1 MIKFRTLLVLLV
13 FTFASAGCRY
23 FNTDAF
29 SGSTLIWESG
39 ANNYYNRESPHP
51 LEFGEDILVT
61 GEVEKDVRVN
71 LEKLPWR
78 SVAVKESRMEGDS
91 LVFEGAF
98 RYDGY
103 ALSDILSIVKVDKW
117 KKEEFYPP
125 VDLYVEVWN
134 DKGEFAVFS
143 WGELFYSA
151 DPYNVIIAKNVT
163 RVIPG
168 KTKELW
174 KLPKSAKI
182 VSGGDRYSVRNISDP
197 VKIVI
202 KSLRGNFKVDREPEI
217 FTSTALEVNDGT
229 QPVLTFPNLPAHL
242 PVVEKRTLFY
252 GQSMGYKGEKIYRG
266 VSIEQLIG
274 ESLPLNKTSLRGGIV
289 CIEATDG
296 YRASF
301 SLSELMNRADFK
313 EPLVMY
319 GGDEKGRDGFSLFC
333 PGDMFAD
340 RAIKSINKITLTKS
354 KQELTGNLIIFHA
367 GSLSMPFKAI
377 ADSFMIMNPGVKI
390 LAEASGSLDAA
401 RKITELK
408 RDCDI
413 MASADYVVIDNLLIP
428 EYAEEN
434 IKFATNEMALVY
446 TEKSKYS
453 NEIDSLNWLS
463 YLSRK
468 DVAIG
473 RSDPDSDPCGYRTL
487 LTLELTKLQSGK
499 NREVIEQIETII
511 AKDRRFI
518 RPKEVDLLALLDAGA
533 VDYIFLYKSVAVQ
546 HNLKYLE
553 LPKRVNLGDPNYNST
568 YSQATVSVRGA
579 KPGTKI
585 EIKGEAMVYGVTIM
599 KKAPNRAAAEA
610 FIEFL
615 LDQNGGRKILREMG
629 QNP

>member
-78 SVAVKESRMEGDS
+78 SVVVKESRMEGDS

-229 QPVLTFPNLPAHL
+229 QQVLTFPNLPAHL

-274 ESLPLNKTSLRGGIV
+274 ESLPLNKSSLRGGIV

-301 SLSELMNRADFK
+301 SLGAYEQ
-313 EPLVMY
+313 
-319 GGDEKGRDGFSLFC
+319 GR
-333 PGDMFAD
+333 
-340 RAIKSINKITLTKS
+340 
-354 KQELTGNLIIFHA
+354 
-367 GSLSMPFKAI
+367 
-377 ADSFMIMNPGVKI
+377 
-390 LAEASGSLDAA
+390 
-401 RKITELK
+401 
-408 RDCDI
+408 
-413 MASADYVVIDNLLIP
+413 
-428 EYAEEN
+428 
-434 IKFATNEMALVY
+434 
-446 TEKSKYS
+446 
-453 NEIDSLNWLS
+453 
-463 YLSRK
+463 
-468 DVAIG
+468 
-473 RSDPDSDPCGYRTL
+473 
-487 LTLELTKLQSGK
+487 LQ
-499 NREVIEQIETII
+499 
-511 AKDRRFI
+511 
-518 RPKEVDLLALLDAGA
+518 
-533 VDYIFLYKSVAVQ
+533 
-546 HNLKYLE
+546 
-553 LPKRVNLGDPNYNST
+553 
-568 YSQATVSVRGA
+568 
-579 KPGTKI
+579 
-585 EIKGEAMVYGVTIM
+585 
-599 KKAPNRAAAEA
+599 RAACYVW
-610 FIEFL
+610 
-615 LDQNGGRKILREMG
+615 RR
-629 QNP
+629 

>member
-1 MIKFRTLLVLLV
+1 MNEQILR
-13 FTFASAGCRY
+13 
-23 FNTDAF
+23 
-29 SGSTLIWESG
+29 SG
-39 ANNYYNRESPHP
+39 
-51 LEFGEDILVT
+51 V
-61 GEVEKDVRVN
+61 
-71 LEKLPWR
+71 
-78 SVAVKESRMEGDS
+78 
-91 LVFEGAF
+91 
-98 RYDGY
+98 
-103 ALSDILSIVKVDKW
+103 
-117 KKEEFYPP
+117 
-125 VDLYVEVWN
+125 
-134 DKGEFAVFS
+134 
-143 WGELFYSA
+143 
-151 DPYNVIIAKNVT
+151 
-163 RVIPG
+163 
-168 KTKELW
+168 
-174 KLPKSAKI
+174 
-182 VSGGDRYSVRNISDP
+182 
-197 VKIVI
+197 
-202 KSLRGNFKVDREPEI
+202 
-217 FTSTALEVNDGT
+217 
-229 QPVLTFPNLPAHL
+229 
-242 PVVEKRTLFY
+242 
-252 GQSMGYKGEKIYRG
+252 
-266 VSIEQLIG
+266 
-274 ESLPLNKTSLRGGIV
+274 V

-340 RAIKSINKITLTKS
+340 RAIKSINKITLTKPTP
-354 KQELTGNLIIFHA
+354 ELTGNLIIFHA

-377 ADSFMIMNPGVKI
+377 ADTFMRANPGVKI

-428 EYAEEN
+428 EYADEN

-446 TEKSKYS
+446 TARSKYS
-453 NEIDSLNWLS
+453 KEIDTLNWLLF
-463 YLSRK
+463 LSRK

-487 LTLELTKLQSGK
+487 LTLELAKQQSG
-499 NREVIEQIETII
+499 NNSEAIEQIETII

-553 LPKRVNLGDPNYNST
+553 LPRSLNLGDPNYNST

-579 KPGTKI
+579 KPGETI
-585 EIKGEAMVYGVTIM
+585 QIRGEAMVYGFTIL
-599 KKAPNRAAAEA
+599 KNAPNRAAAEA
-610 FIEFL
+610 FLNFL
-615 LDQNGGRKILREMG
+615 LDPNGGREILRKMG

>member
-1 MIKFRTLLVLLV
+1 
-13 FTFASAGCRY
+13 
-23 FNTDAF
+23 
-29 SGSTLIWESG
+29 
-39 ANNYYNRESPHP
+39 
-51 LEFGEDILVT
+51 
-61 GEVEKDVRVN
+61 
-71 LEKLPWR
+71 
-78 SVAVKESRMEGDS
+78 
-91 LVFEGAF
+91 
-98 RYDGY
+98 
-103 ALSDILSIVKVDKW
+103 
-117 KKEEFYPP
+117 
-125 VDLYVEVWN
+125 
-134 DKGEFAVFS
+134 
-143 WGELFYSA
+143 
-151 DPYNVIIAKNVT
+151 
-163 RVIPG
+163 
-168 KTKELW
+168 
-174 KLPKSAKI
+174 
-182 VSGGDRYSVRNISDP
+182 

-252 GQSMGYKGEKIYRG
+252 GQSMGYKGEKRYRG

-274 ESLPLNKTSLRGGIV
+274 ESLPLNKSSLRGGIV

-413 MASADYVVIDNLLIP
+413 MASADYIVIDNLLIP
-428 EYAEEN
+428 EYGEEN
-434 IKFATNEMALVY
+434 IKFAANEMALVY

-487 LTLELTKLQSGK
+487 LTLELTKLQSGN

-579 KPGTKI
+579 KPGEKI
-585 EIKGEAMVYGVTIM
+585 QVKGEAMVYGVTIM

>member
-1 MIKFRTLLVLLV
+1 MIKFRSFLVLLIILLA
-13 FTFASAGCRY
+13 TAGCRY

-29 SGSTLIWESG
+29 SGSTLVWESG
-39 ANNYYNRESPHP
+39 ANNYLNRERPHP

-78 SVAVKESRMEGDS
+78 SVAIKESRMEEDS
-91 LVFEGAF
+91 LAFEGAF

-103 ALSDILSIVKVDKW
+103 ALSDILSTVKVDKW
-117 KKEEFYPP
+117 RKEEFYPP

-174 KLPKSAKI
+174 QLPKSAKI

-202 KSLRGNFKVDREPEI
+202 RSLKGDFKVDRDPEVFI
-217 FTSTALEVNDGT
+217 STALEIKEGT
-229 QPVLTFPNLPAHL
+229 QTVKTFPNLPPDV

-252 GQSMGYKGEKIYRG
+252 GQSMGFKGEKRYRG

-274 ESLPLNKTSLRGGIV
+274 ESLPLNEQILRSGVV

-340 RAIKSINKITLTKS
+340 RAIKSINKITLTKPT
-354 KQELTGNLIIFHA
+354 QELTGNLIIFHA

-377 ADSFMIMNPGVKI
+377 ADTFMRVNPGVKI

-428 EYAEEN
+428 EYADEN

-446 TEKSKYS
+446 TARSKYS
-453 NEIDSLNWLS
+453 KEIDTLNWLLF
-463 YLSRK
+463 LSRK

-487 LTLELTKLQSGK
+487 LTLELAKQQSG
-499 NREVIEQIETII
+499 NNSEAIEQIETII

-553 LPKRVNLGDPNYNST
+553 LPKSLNLGDPNYNST

-579 KPGTKI
+579 KPGETI
-585 EIKGEAMVYGVTIM
+585 QIRGEAMVYGVTIL
-599 KKAPNRAAAEA
+599 KNAPNRVAAEA
-610 FIEFL
+610 FLNFL
-615 LDQNGGRKILREMG
+615 LDPNGGREILRKMG